1 MDPTAAKTGAPSRSV
16 SVAETNALD
25 AEGMSKTF
33 GATRALRG
41 ASLSVAG
48 GEVHGLVGANGCGKS
63 TLIKIL
69 TGLYVPDEGSLA
81 VWGQTVGLPV
91 RKPTDI
97 GISVVHQR
105 LGLQPDATVV
115 ESFGSGVGYS
125 RNRMFCVNWR
135 AERARCRAMADRLGV
150 AISPTAR
157 IRELPAAQRTVV
169 AIMRALRNLQSTGD
183 RHVLILDEPTV
194 SMSPKEVAILQAVLH
209 RLIDQGDAV
218 VLVSHRL
225 SEVLNLCS
233 RVTVLRDGQNQGT
246 FATADLDQPT
256 LLHHMLGR
264 QPIDMPPA
272 AERVDERRPQL
283 SLQGLSGDLL
293 DGLTVDL
300 HRGEIIGFTGLV
312 GSGHDEIPYLVA
324 GSTPASTG
332 RITLDGKPLP
342 DGVRL
347 RRRAGISV
355 VPGDRARQ
363 ALWLQA
369 SMAENISLPVL
380 SGFMSKGALSKRREI
395 AHAGKLMD
403 DFAVRPMLPAAPADT
418 FSGGNQQKVVL
429 AAALQSEPAVLVL
442 HEPTVGVDAGA
453 KRQIYGIVRGAAA
466 SGTTVAVCSTDYE
479 ELAEYCDTVHVIG
492 DGRLVSTLHGPGL
505 TESDILSACN
515 QSATAISTATAGL
528 GPEGSGAE

>member
-1 MDPTAAKTGAPSRSV
+1 MDPTESV
-16 SVAETNALD
+16 ALD
-25 AEGMSKTF
+25 AIGMSKTF
-33 GATRALRG
+33 GATKALQA
-41 ASLSVAG
+41 ASLSVLG

-69 TGLYVPDEGSLA
+69 TGLYPPDAGELS
-81 VWGQTVGLPV
+81 VWGKPVQLPV
-91 RKPTDI
+91 RRPTDI
-97 GISVVHQR
+97 GIAVVHQR
-105 LGLQPDATVV
+105 LGLQLDATVV
-115 ESFGSGVGYS
+115 ESFGTGVGYGH
-125 RNRMFCVNWR
+125 NRMFGVNWR

-157 IRELPAAQRTVV
+157 IQELPPAQRTVV
-169 AIMRALRNLQSTGD
+169 AIMRAMRNLQSTGD

-194 SMSPKEVAILQAVLH
+194 SMSPREVALLEAVLH
-209 RLIDQGDAV
+209 RLTEAGDAV

-233 RVTVLRDGQNQGT
+233 RVTVLRDGKNQGT
-246 FATADLDQPT
+246 FATAELDQPT

-272 AERVDERRPQL
+272 AERVDERRARL
-283 SLQGLSGDLL
+283 SISGLSGDLL
-293 DGLTVDL
+293 DDLTVNL

-312 GSGHDEIPYLVA
+312 GSGHDEIPYLIA
-324 GSTPASTG
+324 GSVNPTAG
-332 RITLDGKPLP
+332 GMDLDERPLP
-342 DGVRL
+342 SGVRS
-347 RRRAGISV
+347 RRRAGVSV

-369 SMAENISLPVL
+369 SMAENISLPALRSFV
-380 SGFMSKGALSKRREI
+380 SKGVLSKRREI

-403 DFAVRPMLPAAPADT
+403 DFAVRPMLPTAPADT

-453 KRQIYGIVRGAAA
+453 KRQIYSIVRGAAA
-466 SGTTVAVCSTDYE
+466 GGTAVAVCSTDYE
-479 ELAEYCDTVHVIG
+479 ELAEYCDVVHVIG
-492 DGRLVSTLHGPGL
+492 DGHLVSTLHGPGL

-515 QSATAISTATAGL
+515 RSVAPTADAGPATL
-528 GPEGSGAE
+528 ELKGSGPR